1 MLELASWGVACRDG
15 PPTPA
20 SGRRTQSSRVSG
32 TLRQIE
38 GLEYESTIH
47 PDPPGV
53 QSVRRARVS
62 RISVAHFSGV
72 KAKRSAQP
80 TLCLLTHADDGRD
93 WERPDDAN
101 QNSGTVEPD

>member
-47 PDPPGV
+47 PTPLGFSRCGV
-53 QSVRRARVS
+53 L
-62 RISVAHFSGV
+62 G
-72 KAKRSAQP
+72 SAGF
-80 TLCLLTHADDGRD
+80 L
-93 WERPDDAN
+93 
-101 QNSGTVEPD
+101 